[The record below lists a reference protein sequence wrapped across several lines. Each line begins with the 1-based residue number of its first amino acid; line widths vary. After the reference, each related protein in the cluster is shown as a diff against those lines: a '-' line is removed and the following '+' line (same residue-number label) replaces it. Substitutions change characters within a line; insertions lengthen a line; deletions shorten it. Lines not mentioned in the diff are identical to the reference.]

1 MTQPLPR
8 TGFHSSRF
16 IRLLADLAIDG
27 STNTV
32 NGEHSKLSK
41 QSFAERLAQWL
52 DLTAAI
58 ALSGTLHAKAGS
70 ALEASPRADDGLEAQ
85 LASVRGALAES
96 ITADGVLK
104 PGKVRIKLPAPTAA
118 ADFAPYRRY
127 YSAHQRDM
135 EAGIG
140 PLRASVRVA
149 LAKRSPA
156 LRQLAELDAV
166 LDKVMSE
173 RERNLLATVPQLI
186 EKRFEQLRAAHRQA
200 LTAAQQADDP
210 AQWMLPGGWLARFC
224 QDMQGVLLAE
234 LEVRLQAVM
243 GMVEAFSNER
253 QREIAETAETSSPLP
268 PAELAT
274 ATPGGALFS

>member
-8 TGFHSSRF
+8 TGFHSPRF
-16 IRLLADLAIDG
+16 IHLLADLANDG
-27 STNTV
+27 SSATA
-32 NGEHSKLSK
+32 NGEHSKHSK

-58 ALSGTLHAKAGS
+58 ALSGALHAKAGS
-70 ALEASPRADDGLEAQ
+70 TPEASPRADDGLESQLTSQ
-85 LASVRGALAES
+85 LASVRSALAES
-96 ITADGVLK
+96 ITADGVLR

-127 YSAHQRDM
+127 YAAHQRDM
-135 EAGIG
+135 EASIG

-149 LAKRSPA
+149 LARHSPA

-166 LDKVMSE
+166 LDKVMNE

-186 EKRFEQLRAAHRQA
+186 EKHFEQLRATHRQRLA
-200 LTAAQQADDP
+200 EAQQADDP

-234 LEVRLQAVM
+234 LELRLQPVA
-243 GMVEAFSNER
+243 GLIEAS
-253 QREIAETAETSSPLP
+253 
-268 PAELAT
+268 
-274 ATPGGALFS
+274 GGK